1 MFARESCMLKIK
13 LIPARNGGYIMR
25 KKVDITMESKLKLV
39 SKFVNDLQD
48 NSVEFSIDERNSN
61 RVKISWNI
69 DLEITD

>member
-1 MFARESCMLKIK
+1 
-13 LIPARNGGYIMR
+13 MR